1 MSNIKQRKPDRCTTY
16 TINTIKDV
24 LLELLKKE
32 TFDKITV
39 SNICRQAKITRT
51 TFYLHFSNIT
61 DVLDELLKY
70 ALQVGEKNSN
80 HDKDNIIST
89 LTKKEYLEKIQKKW
103 YITSSVPTHYKFVKI
118 SSIIQSGL
126 NNLK

>member
-1 MSNIKQRKPDRCTTY
+1 LSNIKQRKPDRCTTY

-70 ALQVGEKNSN
+70 ALQVGEKNPN

-89 LTKKEYLEKIQKKW
+89 LTKKEYLEKIQKND
-103 YITSSVPTHYKFVKI
+103 ILLPVCQRIINSSKYRVLFKVV
-118 SSIIQSGL
+118 
-126 NNLK
+126 

>member
-1 MSNIKQRKPDRCTTY
+1 MSNIKQRKPDRRTTY

-61 DVLDELLKY
+61 DVLDELLKD

-89 LTKKEYLEKIQKKW
+89 LTKKEYLEKIQKND
-103 YITSSVPTHYKFVKI
+103 ILLPACQRIINSSKYRVLFKVV
-118 SSIIQSGL
+118 
-126 NNLK
+126 